1 MQSLRSLDECAAVS
15 NLDREKQLAAEAA
28 ADLVESGMVVGLGT
42 GSTAAFA
49 VRKIGARVK
58 GGLRIRALP
67 TSRATESL
75 ARELGIPLVD
85 FGQVTKLDLT
95 LDGADEMDPAL
106 NLIKGGGGALF
117 REKIVAAA
125 SARLVIFADHTKRV
139 ARLGQFPLPIEVNP
153 FGWQVVLDKV
163 RALGADVT
171 LRQRDGKTFVT
182 DNQGYIL
189 DCRFGEIPDP
199 PALEARLR
207 AIVGVTECGLFCG
220 MAEMACVATG
230 EKVEQVRPKR

>member
-1 MQSLRSLDECAAVS
+1 MSD
-15 NLDREKQLAAEAA
+15 LDREKQLAAEAA
-28 ADLVESGMVVGLGT
+28 AEFVESGMVVGLGT

-49 VRKIGARVK
+49 VRKLGARVK

-67 TSRATESL
+67 TSRATETL

-85 FGQVTKLDLT
+85 FGQVTRLDIT

-139 ARLGQFPLPIEVNP
+139 PVLGNFPLPIEVNP
-153 FGWQVVLDKV
+153 FGWQVAAEKV
-163 RALGADVT
+163 RALGAEVT
-171 LRQRDGKTFVT
+171 LRERAGQTFVT

-189 DCRFGEIPDP
+189 DCRFGAIPDP
-199 PALEARLR
+199 PALEAKLR

-220 MAEMACVATG
+220 MAGMACVAEG
-230 EKVEQVRPKR
+230 EMVLQVRPIRP

>member
-1 MQSLRSLDECAAVS
+1 MSGLDQ
-15 NLDREKQLAAEAA
+15 EKRLAAEAA
-28 ADLVESGMVVGLGT
+28 AELVEPGMVVGLGT

-67 TSRATESL
+67 TSRATETL

-85 FGQVTKLDLT
+85 FEQVTQLDLT

-125 SARLVIFADHTKRV
+125 SARLVIFADHSKRV
-139 ARLGQFPLPIEVNP
+139 PVLGKFPLAVEVNP
-153 FGWQVVLDKV
+153 FGWQVAADKL
-163 RALGADVT
+163 RASGAEVT
-171 LRQRDGKTFVT
+171 LRERGGQTFVT

-189 DCRFGEIPDP
+189 DCRFGSIPDP
-199 PALEARLR
+199 PALEARIR
-207 AIVGVTECGLFCG
+207 TIVGVTECGLFCG
-220 MAEMACVATG
+220 MAELACVAEG
-230 EKVEQVRPKR
+230 AHVLQVRPTR